1 MNPLLASFLGSWKV
15 EDSLPGPKGESA
27 TRPQAE
33 QTSQPRAGIW
43 GHRRLR
49 HAKPTPSNPNTA
61 PGTQVYTSAQRSTA
75 QHCTAEPSTPDCCK
89 PPSSQRCSTAYES
102 AACDIDSRRFSSAS
116 THIGLVLSTASQVNT
131 VGVLNRL
138 LCPPNLHAA
147 PVPTPNAPNEQ
158 PGISKVE
165 GPVAAKVILPTALS
179 QSYTSRRKAA
189 NLVVVREDLGP

>member
-15 EDSLPGPKGESA
+15 EVSLPGPKGESA

-33 QTSQPRAGIW
+33 QTSQPRPGIW

-61 PGTQVYTSAQRSTA
+61 PGTQAYTSAQRAQLSTA
-75 QHCTAEPSTPDCCK
+75 LQNRQPDCCK
-89 PPSSQRCSTAYES
+89 PSSSQRCSTAYES